1 MLSNFYSTQEP
12 TLLLAEPD
20 TLAVL
25 EFSNT
30 AVSPRVPLLLAKLDQ
45 RDNLVEVWKAPGEK
59 VLHGS
64 SASCNWSRSEHY
76 QFISMSLPNVSAQ
89 DLNASTEGIY
99 RAILKTIDE
108 SDYPQLVR
116 FWNIIPFINR
126 GDGDGENYKRFCAGR
141 LSAFKEFKV
150 GDMQFPAASAVGHY
164 ADGITVYCLSTKHD
178 PTNIA
183 NPRQINAYSYPRQY
197 GPSSPSFARA
207 TTLTSGGK
215 SSQNMCFISG
225 TASILGHSSV
235 HIGDLQG
242 QLHTTNDNILYLLK
256 ETGFKRTDIK
266 SARVYL
272 RDPADLREARS
283 TIKAWYPEA
292 ELVFT
297 HADIC
302 RHDLLIEIECF
313 CST

>member
-1 MLSNFYSTQEP
+1 MLSNNYSTQKP
-12 TLLLAEPD
+12 SLLLAQPD

-30 AVSPRVPLLLAKLDQ
+30 ATAPRVPLLLDMLDEH
-45 RDNLVEVWKAPGEK
+45 DNLVEVWAAPGET

-64 SASCNWSRSEHY
+64 SDKCNWSRSEHY
-76 QFISMSLPNVSAQ
+76 QFVSMSLPNVSAQ
-89 DLNASTEGIY
+89 DLNTSSQEIY
-99 RAILKTIDE
+99 RLILKTIDA
-108 SDYPQLVR
+108 SDYPHLVR

-126 GDGDGENYKRFCAGR
+126 GDGDGENYKKFCAGR
-141 LSAFKEFKV
+141 LSAFEEFNV

-164 ADGITVYCLSTKHD
+164 GAGITVYCLSTKHD

-197 GPSSPSFARA
+197 GRSSPSFARA
-207 TTLTSGGK
+207 TTLSTVDK
-215 SSQNMCFISG
+215 SRPNMCFISG

-256 ETGFKRTDIK
+256 ETGFKQTDIK

-272 RDPADLREARS
+272 RDPADLLEARS

-302 RHDLLIEIECF
+302 RDDLLIEIECF

>member
-1 MLSNFYSTQEP
+1 MLSNSYSTHEP
-12 TLLLAEPD
+12 KLLLAEPD

-30 AVSPRVPLLLAKLDQ
+30 ATSPRVPLLLAKLDEH
-45 RDNLVEVWKAPGEK
+45 DSLVEVWKAPGET

-64 SASCNWSRSEHY
+64 GDSGNWSRSEHY
-76 QFISMSLPNVSAQ
+76 QFVSVSLPNLSVD
-89 DLNASTEGIY
+89 DLDSSTEEIY

-108 SDYPQLVR
+108 SEYPQLVR

-141 LSAFKEFKV
+141 LAAFEAFSI
-150 GDMQFPAASAVGHY
+150 GNMQFPAASAVGHY
-164 ADGITVYCLSTKHD
+164 GDGITVYCLSTKHD
-178 PTNIA
+178 PINIA
-183 NPRQINAYSYPRQY
+183 NPRQIDAFNYPRQY

-207 TTLTSGGK
+207 TTLTSNEK
-215 SSQNMCFISG
+215 SPQNMCFISG

-272 RDPADLREARS
+272 RDPADLLEAR
-283 TIKAWYPEA
+283 TRIKAWYPEA

-302 RHDLLIEIECF
+302 RDDLLIEIECF